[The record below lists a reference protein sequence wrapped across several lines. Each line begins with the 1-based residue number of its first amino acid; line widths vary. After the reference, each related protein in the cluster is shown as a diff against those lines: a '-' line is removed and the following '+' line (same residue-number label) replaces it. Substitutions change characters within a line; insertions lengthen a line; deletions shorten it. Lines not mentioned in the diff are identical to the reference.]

1 MFLRNFL
8 MILASLAL
16 CTGCP
21 SDPIDNPQ
29 DTSTQ
34 VDGGG
39 NDGGGDT
46 SNSDTPTW
54 QDVDLQFGEGYALI
68 TAKTPDNKP
77 ATFYVCNQCPN
88 WVGGNEED
96 PSDPCRNLR
105 EPNPSSPNNTQIF
118 KDVAELNFP
127 TKASIEFGYDYTVC
141 VERQNH
147 LFIPFKF
154 NLKGAKNPQMANAKN
169 CEWKDTGSWGLAPN
183 GTYISSDGTK
193 KKTFETSVKNG
204 KVLMTGVTGDIP
216 DGVPITNNTWTFEDT
231 NIISSGTISEDLSTV
246 SYSFKGKATGKEFSG
261 TVMKQ

>member
-1 MFLRNFL
+1 

-183 GTYISSDGTK
+183 GTYLNSSDNKLRSITTNITNEKVMITGISTNTIPVSGNQLTYEDEFTIVSGNISSD
-193 KKTFETSVKNG
+193 
-204 KVLMTGVTGDIP
+204 
-216 DGVPITNNTWTFEDT
+216 
-231 NIISSGTISEDLSTV
+231 LSAI
-246 SYSFKGKATGKEFSG
+246 SYSLKYPKTGKEFSG
-261 TVMKQ
+261 TLQKQ